1 MLNIMILHKLQ
12 SFATQTNKKRK
23 LDTDFSIADCTKA
36 SAAEP
41 TNISKVLITL
51 ESAFN

>member
-1 MLNIMILHKLQ
+1 MILHKLQ
-12 SFATQTNKKRK
+12 SFATQTNKKK
-23 LDTDFSIADCTKA
+23 LDTDFSIVDCTKA